1 VLVQGQVLNLLT
13 ELQTELGLT
22 YLFITHDLAVV
33 RLVADNV
40 CVMQKGRIVEA
51 ASTDDVFDNPKQ
63 AYTQEL
69 LAAIPGGN
77 FQFGR

>member
-1 VLVQGQVLNLLT
+1 
-13 ELQTELGLT
+13 
-22 YLFITHDLAVV
+22 
-33 RLVADNV
+33 
-40 CVMQKGRIVEA
+40 MQKGRIVEA